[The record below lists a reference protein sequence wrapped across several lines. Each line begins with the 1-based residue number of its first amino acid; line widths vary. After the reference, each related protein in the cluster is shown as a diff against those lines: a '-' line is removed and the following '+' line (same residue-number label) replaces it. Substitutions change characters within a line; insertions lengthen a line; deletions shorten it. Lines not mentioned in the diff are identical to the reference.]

1 MIIIESIQIGSVIT
15 EGDPNTRDSNTRQW
29 TTAFRKKP
37 VTNPISIGPQ
47 GINGDSVADT
57 VNHGGPDKAI
67 LCYSASHYKNW
78 AEEHPELS
86 FAGGGFG
93 ENLTVSPIT
102 ETDVCLGDRFKC
114 RDLEIEVSQPRQPC
128 WKISRR
134 WQTKT
139 MTKEVGK
146 TGRTGWYVRVIC
158 GGEISAGDVLK
169 LENRPHPEWPVA
181 RANDILFGREVNR
194 MAVIELM
201 NLEVLSRE
209 WKDAL
214 A

>member
-1 MIIIESIQIGSVIT
+1 MITIESIQIGSVVT
-15 EGDPNTRDSNTRQW
+15 EGDPNSRDSNTRQW
-29 TTAFRKKP
+29 TTAFHKKP
-37 VTNPISIGPQ
+37 VVEAVTIGPQ

-57 VNHGGPDKAI
+57 AHHGGPDKAI
-67 LCYSASHYKNW
+67 LCYSALHYANW
-78 AEEHPELS
+78 SEEHPELS
-86 FAGGGFG
+86 FSGGGFG
-93 ENLTVSPIT
+93 ENLTVSSVT
-102 ETDVCLGDRFKC
+102 ESGVCLGDRFTC
-114 RDLEIEVSQPRQPC
+114 RGVELEISQPRQPC

-146 TGRTGWYVRVIC
+146 TGRTGWYVRVIS
-158 GGEISAGDVLK
+158 GGELAAGDVLELK
-169 LENRPHPEWPVA
+169 HRPHPDWSVA
-181 RANDILFGREVNR
+181 RANDILFGREVDR

-201 NLEVLSRE
+201 NLDALSRE